1 MVVDAAAKHEKQVR
15 QRGQRMWR
23 EAGSPTGGEDDYIEL
38 ARELRAFRDHPEAGP
53 LPTAVRP
60 KGGGR

>member
-1 MVVDAAAKHEKQVR
+1 MEDEMVVDAAAKHEKQVR
-15 QRGQRMWR
+15 LPKVG
-23 EAGSPTGGEDDYIEL
+23 L